1 MAIQFL
7 TGINIDGN
15 IDLNSNQ
22 IKEVRIDNESSAPSG
37 SLGRIYYDTTS
48 NKLRLYNGSWVDITT
63 GTGANTTYDLSVP
76 ATTTKI
82 RLAGSDGTNDDVEIA
97 GSGLITVTRTSSSV
111 LTLSTTATSNTGTVT
126 SVTAGTGLS
135 QTGTSTVNPT
145 ILVDYLGSDNIIS
158 SAPTNTSV
166 DKQDWIMYADNDDSL
181 DVKKCQILDMP
192 GFGAD
197 GTVTSVSAG
206 DGIVITGTATT
217 TPTVNVDYAGGTNVI
232 LDAADGTSVTL
243 VDADDFLFN
252 DDSDNNVKYANLSQL
267 KTYINAGAGSV
278 TSINVSGGTTGLTF
292 AGGPITSSGTI
303 TMSGTLDE
311 VNGGTGQTT
320 YTTGDILYASGSNTL
335 AKLAIGSAGQVL
347 KVASGVPSWATD
359 QNSGGTVTSITL
371 AADSGSG
378 SAITTSGTFT
388 FTGGTNVTT
397 SVSGTTVTINSTDQY
412 SGTVTSIGT
421 PADGGLTGGTITSS
435 GNLRLKNYSSLSANK
450 VMKWDNS
457 NNQLTNSTI
466 TDDGTDVSMTGVLT
480 VSGTGQSSFGGQV
493 TVPTTPSAATDAASK
508 AYVLSQVGGVGGFQG
523 GYNANTNSPAL
534 TGGSNVALNQ
544 GDFYVVTTAGTF
556 FSDNVEVGDFIFA
569 NSNISASSSP
579 SASDYTVVIADENIA
594 GSGTT
599 DGGTQKGVAG
609 FNSGPFSVTANG
621 WVGINTGGITD
632 AMLAETYNQII
643 GTDSDINTSGI
654 IVIDQ
659 LNMTDGVIQS
669 HTTRN
674 LPTTSQTNLG
684 VIEMANTTEVNT
696 GTSTILG
703 ISPATLKESHDAQS
717 YTTTFPASSATTFS
731 IAASTHKL
739 GTGPFIIQ
747 VYNKNGVQVFMD
759 TDYNT
764 SSGEVRF
771 NWTTSSG
778 ANTYTCVIMKM

>member
-1 MAIQFL
+1 
-7 TGINIDGN
+7 
-15 IDLNSNQ
+15 
-22 IKEVRIDNESSAPSG
+22 
-37 SLGRIYYDTTS
+37 
-48 NKLRLYNGSWVDITT
+48 
-63 GTGANTTYDLSVP
+63 
-76 ATTTKI
+76 
-82 RLAGSDGTNDDVEIA
+82 
-97 GSGLITVTRTSSSV
+97 
-111 LTLSTTATSNTGTVT
+111 TATSNTGTVT

-206 DGIVITGTATT
+206 DGIVITGVATA
-217 TPTVNVDYAGGTNVI
+217 TPTVNVDYAGSTNVI

-252 DDSDNNVKYANLSQL
+252 DDTDNNVKFGNLSQL

-292 AGGPITSSGTI
+292 SGGPITSSGTI

-412 SGTVTSIGT
+412 SGTVTSIAT
-421 PADGGLTGGTITSS
+421 PGGGGLTGGTITTS
-435 GNLRLKNYSSLSANK
+435 GSLRLKNYGSLGSNK
-450 VMKWDNS
+450 VLKWDNS
-457 NNQLTNSTI
+457 NGQLT
-466 TDDGTDVSMTGVLT
+466 
-480 VSGTGQSSFGGQV
+480 
-493 TVPTTPSAATDAASK
+493 
-508 AYVLSQVGGVGGFQG
+508 
-523 GYNANTNSPAL
+523 
-534 TGGSNVALNQ
+534 
-544 GDFYVVTTAGTF
+544 
-556 FSDNVEVGDFIFA
+556 
-569 NSNISASSSP
+569 
-579 SASDYTVVIADENIA
+579 
-594 GSGTT
+594 
-599 DGGTQKGVAG
+599 
-609 FNSGPFSVTANG
+609 
-621 WVGINTGGITD
+621 
-632 AMLAETYNQII
+632 
-643 GTDSDINTSGI
+643 
-654 IVIDQ
+654 
-659 LNMTDGVIQS
+659 
-669 HTTRN
+669 
-674 LPTTSQTNLG
+674 
-684 VIEMANTTEVNT
+684 
-696 GTSTILG
+696 
-703 ISPATLKESHDAQS
+703 
-717 YTTTFPASSATTFS
+717 
-731 IAASTHKL
+731 
-739 GTGPFIIQ
+739 
-747 VYNKNGVQVFMD
+747 
-759 TDYNT
+759 
-764 SSGEVRF
+764 
-771 NWTTSSG
+771 
-778 ANTYTCVIMKM
+778 

>member
-1 MAIQFL
+1 MYKRQ
-7 TGINIDGN
+7 
-15 IDLNSNQ
+15 
-22 IKEVRIDNESSAPSG
+22 
-37 SLGRIYYDTTS
+37 
-48 NKLRLYNGSWVDITT
+48 
-63 GTGANTTYDLSVP
+63 
-76 ATTTKI
+76 
-82 RLAGSDGTNDDVEIA
+82 
-97 GSGLITVTRTSSSV
+97 
-111 LTLSTTATSNTGTVT
+111 
-126 SVTAGTGLS
+126 
-135 QTGTSTVNPT
+135 
-145 ILVDYLGSDNIIS
+145 IIS

-206 DGIVITGTATT
+206 DGIVITGVATA
-217 TPTVNVDYAGGTNVI
+217 TPTVNVDYAGSTNVI

-252 DDSDNNVKYANLSQL
+252 DDTDNNVKFGNLSQL

-292 AGGPITSSGTI
+292 SGGPITSSGTI

-412 SGTVTSIGT
+412 SGTVTSIAT
-421 PADGGLTGGTITSS
+421 PGGGGLTGGTITTS
-435 GNLRLKNYSSLSANK
+435 GSLRLKNYGSLGSNK
-450 VMKWDNS
+450 VLKWDNS
-457 NNQLTNSTI
+457 NGQLTNSTI
-466 TDDGTDVSMTGVLT
+466 TDNGTDVSMTGVLT

-493 TVPTTPSAATDAASK
+493 TVPATPNANTDAASK
-508 AYVLSQVGGVGGFQG
+508 QYVLAQVGGVGGFQG
-523 GYNANTNSPAL
+523 GYNASTNSPAL

-569 NSNISASSSP
+569 NSDINASSSP

-609 FNSGPFSVTANG
+609 FNSGPFSVTSNG
-621 WVGINTGGITD
+621 WVGINNGGITD
-632 AMLAETYNQII
+632 AMLATTFNPTLGTNTNYTQSGVNII
-643 GTDSDINTSGI
+643 KSLTLTN
-654 IVIDQ
+654 
-659 LNMTDGVIQS
+659 GVIQS
-669 HTTRN
+669 YTTGN
-674 LPTTSQTNLG
+674 MQTASQTQSG
-684 VIEMANTTEVNT
+684 VVEMANVTET
-696 GTSTILG
+696 AAGTSTTLA
-703 ISPATLKESHDAQS
+703 ISPATLADSHDRQS
-717 YTTTFPASSATTFS
+717 YNATFPASAATC
-731 IAASTHKL
+731 L
-739 GTGPFIIQ
+739 L
-747 VYNKNGVQVFMD
+747 Y
-759 TDYNT
+759 T
-764 SSGEVRF
+764 SPSPRD
-771 NWTTSSG
+771 
-778 ANTYTCVIMKM
+778 

>member
-7 TGINIDGN
+7 SGLDIDGN

-37 SLGRIYYDTTS
+37 SLGRIYYDTTT

-76 ATTTKI
+76 ASTTKI
-82 RLAGSDGTNDDVEIA
+82 RLAGSDGTNDDVEITGA
-97 GSGLITVTRTSSSV
+97 GLITVTRDSATKLEITTS
-111 LTLSTTATSNTGTVT
+111 ATSNTGTVT

-135 QTGTSTVNPT
+135 QTGTSTVAPT

-181 DVKKCQILDMP
+181 DVKKCQILDLP

-217 TPTVNVDYAGGTNVI
+217 TPTVNVDYAGSTNVI

-252 DDSDNNVKYANLSQL
+252 DDTDNNVKFANLSQL

-292 AGGPITSSGTI
+292 SGGPITSSGTI

-311 VNGGTGQTT
+311 TNGGTGQTT
-320 YTTGDILYASGSNTL
+320 YTKGDILYASATNTL
-335 AKLAIGSAGQVL
+335 AKLSIGSAGQVL
-347 KVASGVPSWATD
+347 KVSSGVPVWAAD

-378 SAITTSGTFT
+378 TAITTSGTFT
-388 FTGGTNVTT
+388 FSGGTNVTT

-412 SGTVTSIGT
+412 QGTVTSIAT
-421 PADGGLTGGTITSS
+421 PSDGGLTGGTITSS
-435 GNLRLKNYSSLSANK
+435 GSLRLKNYSSLSGGR
-450 VMKWDNS
+450 VMRWDNT
-457 NNQLTNSTI
+457 NNQLTNAPITI
-466 TDDGTDVSMTGVLT
+466 SGNDATLTGDLTISGGDIVL
-480 VSGTGQSSFGGQV
+480 SGTGRIQGIDTV
-493 TVPTTPSAATDAASK
+493 TASTDAASK
-508 AYVLSQVGGVGGFQG
+508 NYVDQQLAGSGLLLFQG
-523 GYNANTNSPAL
+523 GYDASTNSPDL
-534 TGGSNVALNQ
+534 DSNPSSSIKK
-544 GDFYVVTTAGTF
+544 GWSYVVTADGSF
-556 FSDNVEVGDFIFA
+556 FTEQVRVGDLLIA
-569 NSNISASSSP
+569 QQDAPTTLAHWVTVQNNIDLATTTSVGLASFSSASFAV
-579 SASDYTVVIADENIA
+579 SAAGQVTIKAGGVSD
-594 GSGTT
+594 S
-599 DGGTQKGVAG
+599 Q
-609 FNSGPFSVTANG
+609 
-621 WVGINTGGITD
+621 
-632 AMLAETYNQII
+632 LAETYNQII

-669 HTTRN
+669 HSTRN

-684 VIEMANTTEVNT
+684 VVEMATTAET
-696 GTSTILG
+696 RAGTSTILG
-703 ISPATLKESHDAQS
+703 ISPATLQGSHDEQS
-717 YTTTFPASSATTFS
+717 YTTAFPSTTASSFS
-731 IAASTHKL
+731 IPNTTHKL

-747 VYNKNGVQVFMD
+747 TYDKSGNQVFMD
-759 TDYNT
+759 TNYNT
-764 SSGEVRF
+764 STGEVRF
-771 NWTTSSG
+771 NMTTSAASG
-778 ANTYTCVIMKM
+778 TYTAVLMKL

>member
-22 IKEVRIDNESSAPSG
+22 IKEVRIDNENSAPSG
-37 SLGRIYYDTTS
+37 SLGRIYYDTST

-63 GTGANTTYDLSVP
+63 GTGANTTYDLAVP
-76 ATTTKI
+76 AGTTKI
-82 RLAGSDGTNDDVEIA
+82 RLSGSDSTNDDVEITGA
-97 GSGLITVTRTSSSV
+97 GLISVTRDSSSK
-111 LTLSTTATSNTGTVT
+111 LEISTTATSNTGTVT

-206 DGIVITGTATT
+206 DGIVITGVATA
-217 TPTVNVDYAGGTNVI
+217 TPTVNVDYAGSTNVI

-252 DDSDNNVKYANLSQL
+252 DDTDNNVKFGNLSQL

-292 AGGPITSSGTI
+292 SGGPITSSGTI

-412 SGTVTSIGT
+412 SGTVTSIAT
-421 PADGGLTGGTITSS
+421 PGGGGLTGGTITTS
-435 GNLRLKNYSSLSANK
+435 GSLRLKNYGSLGSNK
-450 VMKWDNS
+450 VLKWDNS
-457 NNQLTNSTI
+457 NGQLTNSTI
-466 TDDGTDVSMTGVLT
+466 TDNGTDVSMTGVLT

-493 TVPTTPSAATDAASK
+493 TVPATPNANTDAASK
-508 AYVLSQVGGVGGFQG
+508 QYVLAQVGGVGGFQG
-523 GYNANTNSPAL
+523 GYNASTNSPAL

-569 NSNISASSSP
+569 NSDINASSSP

-609 FNSGPFSVTANG
+609 FNSGPFSVTSNG
-621 WVGINTGGITD
+621 WVGINNGGITD
-632 AMLAETYNQII
+632 AMLATTFNPTLGTNTNYTQSGVNII
-643 GTDSDINTSGI
+643 KSLTLTN
-654 IVIDQ
+654 
-659 LNMTDGVIQS
+659 GVIQS
-669 HTTRN
+669 YTTGN
-674 LPTTSQTNLG
+674 MQTASQTQSG
-684 VIEMANTTEVNT
+684 VVEMANVTET
-696 GTSTILG
+696 AAGTSTTLA
-703 ISPATLKESHDAQS
+703 ISPATLADSHDRQS
-717 YTTTFPASSATTFS
+717 YNATFPASAATSFS

-747 VYNKNGVQVFMD
+747 VYDKSGNQVFMQ

-771 NWTTSSG
+771 NWTTSAG
-778 ANTYTCVIMKM
+778 ANSYTCVIMKM